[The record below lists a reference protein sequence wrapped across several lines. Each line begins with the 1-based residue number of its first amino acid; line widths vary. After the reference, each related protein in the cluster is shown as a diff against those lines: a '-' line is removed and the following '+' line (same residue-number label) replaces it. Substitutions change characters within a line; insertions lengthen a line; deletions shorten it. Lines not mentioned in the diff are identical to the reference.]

1 MRFNYMQNELVL
13 VSKDDINIYDS
24 DLDIACEM
32 YLSKLKDPELL
43 YKSSNTFI
51 GLLSYIRMTVLKPI
65 LTFTRYDKNKYDYS
79 LLDNIYNNIYVK
91 LCSDYDKTPIII
103 TFCEYLV
110 DIDSEY
116 ISRVYT
122 GALKANPAA
131 VQTIKKWYSN
141 SKGANL
147 SKVVDNNSI
156 GAMFNLKANY
166 GMSDQRPQQ
175 VIVSATPAACLS
187 ADVLSS
193 LLPDSDTEKVD
204 I

>member
-1 MRFNYMQNELVL
+1 MQNELVL

-24 DLDIACEM
+24 DVDIACEM

-122 GALKANPAA
+122 GALKASPAA

-156 GAMFNLKANY
+156 GAMFNLKANH
-166 GMSDQRPQQ
+166 GMSDQKPQA
-175 VIVSATPAACLS
+175 VIVSTTPAACLS

-193 LLPDSDTEKVD
+193 LLPDPDTEKVD

>member
-1 MRFNYMQNELVL
+1 
-13 VSKDDINIYDS
+13 
-24 DLDIACEM
+24 M

-156 GAMFNLKANY
+156 GAMFNLKANH
-166 GMSDQRPQQ
+166 GMSDQKPQA
-175 VIVSATPAACLS
+175 VIVSTTPAACLS

-193 LLPDSDTEKVD
+193 LLPDPDTEKVD

>member
-1 MRFNYMQNELVL
+1 MDNNDIALVNTENDGIKIYA
-13 VSKDDINIYDS
+13 SDI
-24 DLDIACEM
+24 DIACEM

-65 LTFTRYDKNKYDYS
+65 LTFTRYEKNKYDYS
-79 LLDNIYNNIYVK
+79 LLDNIYNNVYVK

-122 GALKANPAA
+122 GALKASPAA

-166 GMSDQRPQQ
+166 GMSDQKPQA
-175 VIVSATPAACLS
+175 VIVSTTPAACLPS
-187 ADVLSS
+187 DVLAS
-193 LLPDSDTEKVD
+193 LLPDSDGQNPD

>member
-1 MRFNYMQNELVL
+1 M
-13 VSKDDINIYDS
+13 
-24 DLDIACEM
+24 
-32 YLSKLKDPELL
+32 
-43 YKSSNTFI
+43 
-51 GLLSYIRMTVLKPI
+51 
-65 LTFTRYDKNKYDYS
+65 
-79 LLDNIYNNIYVK
+79 
-91 LCSDYDKTPIII
+91 

-122 GALKANPAA
+122 GTLKATPAA

-156 GAMFNLKANY
+156 GAMFNLKANH
-166 GMSDQRPQQ
+166 GMSDQKPQA
-175 VIVSATPAACLS
+175 VIVSTTPSACLS

-193 LLPDSDTEKVD
+193 LLPDPGEEKAD

>member
-1 MRFNYMQNELVL
+1 MQNDLVL
-13 VSKDDINIYDS
+13 LNKDEINIYNS
-24 DLDIACEM
+24 DIEIACETYM
-32 YLSKLKDPELL
+32 ARLKDPELL

-51 GLLSYIRMTVLKPI
+51 GLLSYIRMTILKPI

-122 GALKANPAA
+122 GALKASPTAI
-131 VQTIKKWYSN
+131 QTIKKWYSN

-166 GMSDQRPQQ
+166 GMSDQKPQA
-175 VIVSATPAACLS
+175 VIVSTTPAACLS

>member
-1 MRFNYMQNELVL
+1 
-13 VSKDDINIYDS
+13 
-24 DLDIACEM
+24 M

-193 LLPDSDTEKVD
+193 LLPDSDTEKAD

>member
-1 MRFNYMQNELVL
+1 MQNELVL

-122 GALKANPAA
+122 GALKASPAA

-156 GAMFNLKANY
+156 GAMFNLKANH
-166 GMSDQRPQQ
+166 GMSDQKPQQ

-187 ADVLSS
+187 SDVLAS
-193 LLPDSDTEKVD
+193 LLPDPGDEKTDV
-204 I
+204 

>member
-1 MRFNYMQNELVL
+1 MQNDLML
-13 VSKDDINIYDS
+13 LNKGDIDIYDS
-24 DLDIACEM
+24 DLDRVCEI
-32 YLSKLKDPELL
+32 YLSRLKDPELI
-43 YKSSNTFI
+43 YKSSNTFL
-51 GLLSYIRMTVLKPI
+51 GLLSYVRRTILKPI
-65 LTFTRYDKNKYDYS
+65 LTFNRYEKNKYDYE
-79 LLDNIYNNIYVK
+79 LLNDIYNSIYVR
-91 LCSDYDKTPIII
+91 LCSDYDKTPIIM

-122 GALKANPAA
+122 GTLKATPAA

-156 GAMFNLKANY
+156 GAMFNLKANH
-166 GMSDQRPQQ
+166 GMSDQKPQA
-175 VIVSATPAACLS
+175 VIVSTTPSACLS

-193 LLPDSDTEKVD
+193 LLPDPGEEKAD

>member
-1 MRFNYMQNELVL
+1 MQNEVVL
-13 VSKDDINIYDS
+13 VSKDDIEIYDS
-24 DLDIACEM
+24 DIEIACDNYM
-32 YLSKLKDPELL
+32 AKLKEPELL

-79 LLDNIYNNIYVK
+79 LLDNIYNNVYVK

-116 ISRVYT
+116 ICDIHT
-122 GALKANPAA
+122 GRQKASSAA
-131 VQTIKKWYSN
+131 VAFVKKWYSN

-156 GAMFNLKANY
+156 GAMFNLKANH
-166 GMSDQRPQQ
+166 GMSDQKPQA
-175 VIVSATPAACLS
+175 VIVSTTPSACLS

-193 LLPDSDTEKVD
+193 LLPDSGEEKAD

>member
-1 MRFNYMQNELVL
+1 MRFNDMQNELVL

-24 DLDIACEM
+24 DIDIACEM

-156 GAMFNLKANY
+156 GAMFNLKANH
-166 GMSDQRPQQ
+166 GMSDQKPQA
-175 VIVSATPAACLS
+175 VIVSTTPAACLS

-193 LLPDSDTEKVD
+193 LLPDSGEEKTD

>member
-1 MRFNYMQNELVL
+1 MQNELVL

-122 GALKANPAA
+122 GALKASPAA

-156 GAMFNLKANY
+156 GAMFNLKANH
-166 GMSDQRPQQ
+166 GMSDQKPQA
-175 VIVSATPAACLS
+175 VIVSTTPAACLS

-193 LLPDSDTEKVD
+193 LLPDPDTEKVD

>member
-1 MRFNYMQNELVL
+1 MQNELVL

>member
-1 MRFNYMQNELVL
+1 MRFNDMQNEIVL

-24 DLDIACEM
+24 DVEIACEN
-32 YLSKLKDPELL
+32 YLAKLKDPELL

-51 GLLSYIRMTVLKPI
+51 GLLSYIRMTVLRPI

-79 LLDNIYNNIYVK
+79 LLDNIYNNVYVK

-122 GALKANPAA
+122 GALKASPAA

-156 GAMFNLKANY
+156 GAMFNLKANH
-166 GMSDQRPQQ
+166 GMSDQKPQA
-175 VIVSATPAACLS
+175 VIVSTTPAACLS

-193 LLPDSDTEKVD
+193 LLPDSDTEKPD

>member
-1 MRFNYMQNELVL
+1 MQNELVL

-166 GMSDQRPQQ
+166 GMSDQKPQA
-175 VIVSATPAACLS
+175 VIVSTTPAACLS

-193 LLPDSDTEKVD
+193 LLPDPDTEKVD

>member
-1 MRFNYMQNELVL
+1 MQNDLVL
-13 VSKDDINIYDS
+13 LNKDEINIYNS
-24 DLDIACEM
+24 DIEIACETYM
-32 YLSKLKDPELL
+32 AKLKDPNLL

-51 GLLSYIRMTVLKPI
+51 GLLSYIRMTILKPI

-122 GALKANPAA
+122 GALKASPAA

-166 GMSDQRPQQ
+166 GMSDQKPQA
-175 VIVSATPAACLS
+175 VIVSTTPAACLS